1 MLSVVLLRRAAL
13 EVRCLGRLPIV
24 LAALYDIYILPEMS
38 RSAQNQCLDHAP
50 CFSSPNPPSSLS
62 LATNTSK
69 ASHYEGKERKD
80 EGMGWTINRSIDNC
94 PMGCS
99 LAENTRPPRL
109 GASATLELVKEHLK
123 PSGFNQPP
131 DRNVETERKNGST
144 PHASIMQVL
153 YTARIPPVR
162 RHART

>member
-1 MLSVVLLRRAAL
+1 M
-13 EVRCLGRLPIV
+13 
-24 LAALYDIYILPEMS
+24 
-38 RSAQNQCLDHAP
+38 
-50 CFSSPNPPSSLS
+50 
-62 LATNTSK
+62 
-69 ASHYEGKERKD
+69 KD
-80 EGMGWTINRSIDNC
+80 ECMGWTINRSIDNC

-144 PHASIMQVL
+144 PHASIMQVFI
-153 YTARIPPVR
+153 YRTDTARAPP
-162 RHART
+162 RTHVTLLAASG